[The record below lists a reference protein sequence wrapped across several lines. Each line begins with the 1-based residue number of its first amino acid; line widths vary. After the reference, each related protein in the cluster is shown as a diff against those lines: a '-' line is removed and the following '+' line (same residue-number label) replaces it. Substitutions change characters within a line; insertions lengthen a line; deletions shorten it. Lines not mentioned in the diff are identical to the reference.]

1 MSPVR
6 IDGHLDLAY
15 NALALGRDLALELDD
30 LRERERRTRETAM
43 VTWPELR
50 RADVAVV
57 FGTLFAKPDKP
68 PRPGAPPA
76 SDRAFPGYRDAEG
89 AHAQAQ
95 AQFDWYEAAEDAG
108 HARLIRSRAD
118 LEAHL
123 VERTTSDPARR
134 RTGVVVLMEGADPIR
149 TPDELE
155 RWFARGVRLLG
166 PAWSG
171 TRYCGGTREPGGL
184 TALGEELMDAMSA
197 LSLPLDVSHL
207 AEEAFWQAL
216 ARHRGPVL
224 ASHANA
230 RALTPTDR
238 HLSDAMLDALA
249 ERDAVVGLVL
259 GNPFLDPAAEGGS
272 TTLDA
277 VARQAAHVAGRIG
290 WTRLAIGSDLDG
302 GFGREESP
310 VELDRMSD
318 FARLAEAVPP
328 EHQDGVLGG
337 HWLAFLRRAL
347 PEA

>member
-89 AHAQAQ
+89 AHAQAR
-95 AQFDWYEAAEDAG
+95 AQLDWYEAAEDAG

-134 RTGVVVLMEGADPIR
+134 RTGVVVLMEGADPVR

-155 RWFARGVRLLG
+155 HWFARGVRLLG

-184 TALGEELMDAMSA
+184 TPLGEELMDAMSA

-249 ERDAVVGLVL
+249 DGTPSWAWSSATPSSIRR
-259 GNPFLDPAAEGGS
+259 PRGGPPPS
-272 TTLDA
+272 TP
-277 VARQAAHVAGRIG
+277 
-290 WTRLAIGSDLDG
+290 
-302 GFGREESP
+302 SP
-310 VELDRMSD
+310 VRRPTWRGASGGRAWRSAATSMAASA
-318 FARLAEAVPP
+318 ARSRPSSSTA
-328 EHQDGVLGG
+328 
-337 HWLAFLRRAL
+337 
-347 PEA
+347 